1 MTVLTAER
9 SRESHWEIKRPGI
22 YTRYIYMRSLKQIQ
36 VGIGI
41 VLKPGITKGPL
52 TKLFIQLKA
61 LATTATDSKEMS

>member
-1 MTVLTAER
+1 MQ
-9 SRESHWEIKRPGI
+9 
-22 YTRYIYMRSLKQIQ
+22 SLKQMQ

-61 LATTATDSKEMS
+61 LATTATDSKEMSQAVHPDTQL